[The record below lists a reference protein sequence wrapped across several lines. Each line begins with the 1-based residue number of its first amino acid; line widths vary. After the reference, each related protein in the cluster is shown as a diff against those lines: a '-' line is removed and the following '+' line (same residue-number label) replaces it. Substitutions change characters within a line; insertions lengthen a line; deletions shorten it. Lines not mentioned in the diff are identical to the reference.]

1 MNRASRSY
9 EGQTLDPAFP
19 TVFGSW
25 LPAAMSRAVAASSAF
40 AAMATAVT
48 LAMSACTPG
57 RAVSVNNHTDVTIRI
72 QELSGGPPRGAYV
85 TLAPGG
91 GSGITI
97 STREGECSDQLRWRA
112 IGPDGK
118 VISTLTKAC
127 EGDTWNVESTKQ

>member
-1 MNRASRSY
+1 MTARA
-9 EGQTLDPAFP
+9 T
-19 TVFGSW
+19 
-25 LPAAMSRAVAASSAF
+25 VAALVG
-40 AAMATAVT
+40 AVT

-57 RAVSVNNHTDVTIRI
+57 RAVSVNNHTDVIIRI

-127 EGDTWNVESTKQ
+127 EGDTWNVESKKQ